1 MNFKDQNVVVT
12 GGSRGI
18 GKSIAL
24 EFAKLGA
31 NVIINYN
38 SSSDLANSVVEE
50 IKSLGVN
57 AAAYKCDVSKSDE
70 VTAFAKAIFTDF
82 DTVDVLVNNAGITND
97 GLLIRMKEEDFDSV
111 VDVNLKGTF
120 LCTKEIGKK
129 MIKKKKGSIINITSV
144 VGVMGNAG
152 QANYAASKAGV
163 IGFTKSVAKEFAG
176 RNVTV
181 NAVAP
186 GFITSDMTDK
196 LSDEVIEGYT
206 NAIPLGKMGEGVDVA
221 NTVLFLASNM
231 SRYITGQVINVD
243 GGMLI

>member
-1 MNFKDQNVVVT
+1 MNFKNQNVVVT

-38 SSSDLANSVVEE
+38 SSSDLADSVVGE
-50 IKSLGVN
+50 IKALGVN
-57 AAAYKCDVSKSDE
+57 AKAYKCDVSKSDE
-70 VTAFAKAIFTDF
+70 VISFAKDIFADF
-82 DTVDVLVNNAGITND
+82 DSVDVLVNNAGITND

-144 VGVMGNAG
+144 VGIMGNAG

-196 LSDEVIEGYT
+196 LSNEVIESYT

-221 NTVLFLASNM
+221 NTVLFLASSM

>member
-1 MNFKDQNVVVT
+1 MDFKNQNVVIT

-18 GKSIAL
+18 GKSIAI

-38 SSSDLANSVVEE
+38 SSSLLANSVVEE
-50 IKSLGVN
+50 IKTYGVRS
-57 AAAYKCDVSKSDE
+57 AAYKCDVSKSDQ
-70 VTAFAKAIFTDF
+70 VAAFTKSIFEDF
-82 DTVDVLVNNAGITND
+82 DGVDVLVNNAGITND

-111 VDVNLKGTF
+111 IDVNLKGTF

-129 MIKKKKGSIINITSV
+129 MIKSKKGSIINITSV
-144 VGVMGNAG
+144 VGIMGNAG
-152 QANYAASKAGV
+152 QSNYAASKAGV
-163 IGFTKSVAKEFAG
+163 IGFTKSIAKEFAS

-186 GFITSDMTDK
+186 GFIVSDMTDK
-196 LSDEVIEGYT
+196 LSEDVIENYT
-206 NAIPLGKMGEGVDVA
+206 KSIPLGKMGEGIDVA
-221 NTVLFLASNM
+221 NTVIFLASNM

>member
-18 GKSIAL
+18 GKSIAI

-38 SSSDLANSVVEE
+38 SNANLANDVVDE
-50 IKSLGVN
+50 IKSLGVKSV
-57 AAAYKCDVSKSDE
+57 AYKCDVSKSNE
-70 VTAFAKAIFTDF
+70 VAEFAKAIFTDF
-82 DTVDVLVNNAGITND
+82 DSVDVLVNNAGITND

-111 VDVNLKGTF
+111 IDVNLKGTF

-144 VGVMGNAG
+144 VGLMGNAG
-152 QANYAASKAGV
+152 QSNYAASKAGV
-163 IGFTKSVAKEFAG
+163 IGFTKSIAKEFAS

-186 GFITSDMTDK
+186 GFIISDMTDK

-206 NAIPLGKMGEGVDVA
+206 KAIPLGKMGEGVDVA